1 MTLLNTWETKTNTMA
16 KKGKI
21 RMPSAQGGLV
31 RYFDEEYKS
40 RFIFKPEWIIGA
52 VLVVAAAIIGLHLWG
67 VV

>member
-1 MTLLNTWETKTNTMA
+1 MA